1 MWHDSK
7 VSRNNHLTQ
16 VCSGGFLQVRVYT
29 RRVCVY
35 TRLTRI
41 SERASERGSSMT
53 MRHGE
58 HSATVDPGYAG
69 SFPPSATAASTP
81 LAARHRHPLPR
92 ALFCHPPAS
101 PLCYLPPPFSSSA
114 FVFLT
119 ATCYYRNHLCDSPP
133 RSVSLIYPACRVND
147 EQRCIYQVVRP
158 M

>member
-1 MWHDSK
+1 MLRWLPPGL
-7 VSRNNHLTQ
+7 RI
-16 VCSGGFLQVRVYT
+16 YT
-29 RRVCVY
+29 RRLCIY
-35 TRLTRI
+35 TPNPYIRACERTRLVHDYETR
-41 SERASERGSSMT
+41 R
-53 MRHGE
+53 E